1 MTGDKR
7 SGSALVL
14 AVLFCIALI
23 PMIGL
28 AIDGTNVYMMR
39 NQIATA
45 LNAAVLAG
53 NRSLNLGADIMTQEN
68 NAQNVA
74 MNTFNA
80 NTANMYSNVKMNVN
94 ASNFTVIQNPQ
105 TMTIT
110 VSGTVTA
117 TLPLMLMGM
126 MVPTGPSFTVSA
138 TSTRRPVNIMLVLD
152 NSGPMY
158 GAPLTALQN
167 ALGTAPGASNGFLN
181 AFVKGT
187 DSIGLVT
194 FTSAPYVFIPPGQ
207 ANGLPNTNFPTTL
220 PPQITNMS
228 PPSFTGTGTA
238 AAISAAYQ
246 QLQSLNQPGALNVIV
261 LFTVGLPTGI
271 TGNFTGLVT
280 QPTPCSQTVPPPV
293 GVLFTTPLPR
303 FNSIG
308 ALADPNGQSVSDNPD
323 LRFAPACIATVA
335 YADPSAF
342 AGGPF
347 LSGIPAADLYGNAT
361 LTGPYSPN
369 QNSIDYNDI
378 VWASENALYNAANNI
393 RGAQFPTGNAVP
405 ATIDVVLL
413 NNAPGAYA
421 PPDLS
426 STLLPSV
433 ANDPTYP
440 SYKGSQPAGQFFNEP
455 SPAAVQTAFASI
467 AAQVLRLA
475 AH

>member
-1 MTGDKR
+1 
-7 SGSALVL
+7 
-14 AVLFCIALI
+14 
-23 PMIGL
+23 
-28 AIDGTNVYMMR
+28 
-39 NQIATA
+39 
-45 LNAAVLAG
+45 
-53 NRSLNLGADIMTQEN
+53 
-68 NAQNVA
+68 
-74 MNTFNA
+74 
-80 NTANMYSNVKMNVN
+80 
-94 ASNFTVIQNPQ
+94 
-105 TMTIT
+105 
-110 VSGTVTA
+110 
-117 TLPLMLMGM
+117 
-126 MVPTGPSFTVSA
+126 
-138 TSTRRPVNIMLVLD
+138 
-152 NSGPMY
+152 MY

-405 ATIDVVLL
+405 ATIGLPRWL
-413 NNAPGAYA
+413 
-421 PPDLS
+421 LS
-426 STLLPSV
+426 SDHRGFFLCSRKATANPRLYQAAASRPDAHDHARLVESGPGMRREQLRPDRGIRARIQGLLQHPLCV
-433 ANDPTYP
+433 APVEFVGLREQHVGVAVAGKHPLEHADILGPEPRRLSTTSTSPTRD
-440 SYKGSQPAGQFFNEP
+440 SRMLK
-455 SPAAVQTAFASI
+455 
-467 AAQVLRLA
+467 
-475 AH
+475 